1 METGLGASPTGTGE
15 EASCRSMDAAWR
27 RLGGWSGFGRFTSP
41 LQRALETWKLTGSGV
56 VADVDRD
63 LLEWE

>member
-1 METGLGASPTGTGE
+1 LERIRPFSFA
-15 EASCRSMDAAWR
+15 RV
-27 RLGGWSGFGRFTSP
+27 FTSP